1 MEKLAKQTLQDADLE
16 VIRSSLT
23 ILQEMQEVAEYIE
36 DMQSEISV
44 EITQSCVSMRRRM
57 AKIVEAKSMMSQIQ
71 PSANE
76 IETIEQI
83 TLYLEMIDFIDN
95 CLQSYKNKYQQLK
108 EKKLITIQKQKSKLQ
123 SEAEDLKKKE
133 SKKEEKKKRMDDSD
147 SDKEDKPKKLDD
159 DSESS
164 DEVNAD
170 PQSAPNQE
178 QPQTSLLELD
188 SEPQEPKSEVKE
200 EEKVQAEPV
209 KKGFGLKAPPKN
221 TQHVLT
227 NIRNLNKKLEDADP
241 KQEEQKGDAGDIM
254 DMLMDIDFTNKGG
267 GQSKPQKQ
275 DINDLINL

>member
-267 GQSKPQKQ
+267 GQSKPQK
-275 DINDLINL
+275 